1 MIKKSY
7 KRIIPS
13 LFNKKGFLI
22 RSENFNLHQNIGN
35 FLNQAQRFFEWDID
49 ELIYINLGQ
58 YNDQNNSE
66 FNSIKMII
74 NKISKRCFLPL
85 TVGGKINNLE
95 NAKKLIRIG
104 ADKLVINSGI
114 FHNKKLIKEITSIL
128 GSQAVVA
135 SIDYRI
141 INNAPVLFTDN
152 GINNTK
158 KKIIEWIKECE
169 DLGVGEFFLNSID
182 RDGAGKGF
190 DIKTINLVMK
200 NTSLPIIACG
210 GAGTEEHFYKAFV
223 NTDINALSAANFFH
237 FKENSYP
244 NLKKFLYKKKIKI
257 R

>member
-1 MIKKSY
+1 MTKKTY

-22 RSENFNLHQNIGN
+22 RSKNFYLHQNIGN

-58 YNDQNNSE
+58 SNDENISE
-66 FNSIKMII
+66 FNSIKKII
-74 NKISKRCFLPL
+74 KKISKKCFLPL
-85 TVGGKINNLE
+85 TVGGKIDTLD
-95 NAKKLIRIG
+95 NAKKLIRTG
-104 ADKLVINSGI
+104 ADKLVINSAI
-114 FHNKKLIKEITSIL
+114 FHNKKLIKEITDIL

-135 SIDYRI
+135 SIDYKI
-141 INNAPVLFTDN
+141 INNKPILFTNN
-152 GINNTK
+152 GINNTQ
-158 KKIIEWIKECE
+158 KKIIDWIKECE

-182 RDGAGKGF
+182 RDGTGKGF
-190 DIKTINLVMK
+190 DIKTINMVIK

-210 GAGTEEHFYKAFV
+210 CAGTEEHFYKAFA